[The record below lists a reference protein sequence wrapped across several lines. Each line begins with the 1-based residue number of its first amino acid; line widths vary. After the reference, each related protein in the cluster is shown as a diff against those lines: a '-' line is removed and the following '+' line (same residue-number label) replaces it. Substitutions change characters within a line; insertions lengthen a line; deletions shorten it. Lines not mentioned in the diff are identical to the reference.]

1 MLVQGRQATKRLSG
15 RFWVLRGRRKRAQH
29 RATRMVKGVE
39 HLPSE
44 ERPRELGLFSLE
56 EKKLRSDLVNIYK
69 YGKGKCQEDGARL
82 S

>member
-1 MLVQGRQATKRLSG
+1 
-15 RFWVLRGRRKRAQH
+15 
-29 RATRMVKGVE
+29 MVKGVE

-69 YGKGKCQEDGARL
+69 YGKGKCQEDGGRL

>member
-1 MLVQGRQATKRLSG
+1 MFVQGRQATKRLSG
-15 RFWVLRGRRKRAQH
+15 HFWMLRGHRKRAQH
-29 RATRMVKGVE
+29 RATRLVKGVE

-56 EKKLRSDLVNIYK
+56 EKGLRGDLVNVSK

-82 S
+82 P